1 MKPFANIKKKGLF
14 FTLLLLSVG
23 GIQVNAQ
30 NVITRQEKKIDADW
44 KFHLG
49 NAANPDLDFNYGINE
64 TSFSKAGGANGT
76 AYAIRF
82 NDRNWEK
89 VDLPHDWAVALPFDY
104 MANGDQDS
112 HGYKA
117 IGGHYPQNSIGWYR
131 KEFEVNQADS
141 GGRFELRADGIYR
154 DSKVWVNGYY
164 VGGNY
169 SGYTSATYDITDF
182 IRFGKKNVISI
193 RVDATHYEGW
203 FYEGAGIYRHVWLNR
218 YNNLHVV
225 SQGGLYVRTEKKGAA
240 TQVILKTAVINKNTH
255 AVKGTLETLILN
267 REGKMLVHSKQIPLS
282 LDFNEQ
288 KSFET
293 NLILPHAQL
302 WDLDNPYLYRAV
314 AIIRENGLA
323 VDSVPVRFG
332 VRTFSFDKDKGF
344 FLNGKAV
351 KIKGTSDHQDHAGV
365 GSALPDYLQYYR
377 IGLLKQM
384 GSNAIRTTHNPPTPE
399 LLDACDSLGMLVMD
413 ETRLLTSGTEYEKEF
428 RDLILRDRNHPSIFL
443 WSIGNEEHYTQR
455 TDIGKRIALNQIL
468 LQKELDPSRTATYA
482 ANVGN
487 VYHGVN
493 EVIPIRGFNYNLNG
507 ADSYHRQHPDQPVIG
522 TEVASTVSTRGIY
535 IRDTVRCY
543 VPDYDSVFPPW
554 ASTAETWWTFAAK
567 RDWFMGGFAWTGFDY
582 RGEPTPYKWP
592 NINSHF
598 GIMDMCGFP
607 KTVYYYYKAWWS
619 DSAVMHIAPHWNW
632 PGEEGKEKI
641 VWVNANTDDVEL
653 FLNGKSLGKRKMPF
667 NGHLE
672 WKVQYK
678 PGKLEAIGYKN
689 GQKVTYSVE
698 TTGNPY
704 QIVLSPSKNILLSD
718 GEDAVV
724 VNVSAVDKQGRS
736 VPDASNMIYFDLEG
750 ADAAIIGV
758 GNGDPSSHE
767 NDKDVKHNWHR
778 SLFNGRAQLIIR
790 AGTST
795 GTVKLK
801 AFAADIKS
809 AAVQFRQISAALIKK

>member
-1 MKPFANIKKKGLF
+1 MVFAA
-14 FTLLLLSVG
+14 LLLTLS
-23 GIQVNAQ
+23 GINVYGQ
-30 NVITRQEKKIDADW
+30 NVITRNERKIDADW

-49 NAANPDLDFNYGINE
+49 NAASPTLDFNYGINE

-82 NDRNWEK
+82 NDRNWQK
-89 VDLPHDWAVALPFDY
+89 VDLPHDWAVGLPFDY
-104 MANGDQDS
+104 MDNGDQNA

-131 KEFEVNQADS
+131 KEFEVDPADS
-141 GGRFELRADGIYR
+141 GGRFELRTDGIYR

-182 IRFGKKNVISI
+182 IRFGKKNVIAV

-225 SQGGLYVRTEKKGAA
+225 SQGGLYVRTENKGKDAN
-240 TQVILKTAVINKNTH
+240 VILKTEVINKNTH

-267 REGKMLVHSKQIPLS
+267 REGKVLVHSKVIPLA
-282 LDFNEQ
+282 LDINEQ
-288 KSFET
+288 KSY
-293 NLILPHAQL
+293 NNSLLLPNAQL
-302 WDLDNPYLYRAV
+302 SNLDNPYLYRAV
-314 AIIRENGLA
+314 ALVRENGQV

-332 VRTFSFDKDKGF
+332 VRTFAFDKDKGF
-344 FLNGKAV
+344 FLNGKSV

-365 GSALPDYLQYYR
+365 GAALLDYLQYYR

-413 ETRLLTSGTEYEKEF
+413 ETRLLTSGSEYEKEF

-482 ANVGN
+482 ANIGN

-507 ADSYHRQHPDQPVIG
+507 ADNYHKEHPDQPVIG

-535 IRDTVRCY
+535 IKDTVRCY

-554 ASTAETWWTFAAK
+554 ASTAETWWSFAAK

-607 KTVYYYYKAWWS
+607 KTVYYYYNAWWS

-632 PGEEGKEKI
+632 QGEEGKEKI
-641 VWVNANTDDVEL
+641 VWVNSNTDDVEL
-653 FLNGKSLGKRKMPF
+653 FLNGKSLGKKKMPI

-672 WKVQYK
+672 WKVQYE
-678 PGKLEAIGYKN
+678 PGKLEAIGYKD

-698 TTGNPY
+698 TTGRPY
-704 QIVLSPSKNILLSD
+704 QIKLTPSKNVLLAD

-724 VNVSAVDKQGRS
+724 VNVSAVDKQGRE
-736 VPDASNMIYFDLEG
+736 VPDASNMVYFDLEG
-750 ADAAIIGV
+750 ENAAIVGV

-767 NDKDVKHNWHR
+767 NDKDVRHNWHR
-778 SLFNGRAQLIIR
+778 SLFNGRAQVIIR
-790 AGTST
+790 SGTNS
-795 GTVKLK
+795 GTIKLK
-801 AFAADIKS
+801 AFASDVLSSNIELKQINNTAPIK
-809 AAVQFRQISAALIKK
+809 